1 MEKEKSLDELLN
13 DATSISEE
21 REQEIRK
28 NAIKKAN
35 EILKEITVKDSN

>member
-13 DATSISEE
+13 DATSISAE

-35 EILKEITVKDSN
+35 EILNEITESYNN

>member
-1 MEKEKSLDELLN
+1 MEQEKSLDELLN
-13 DATSISEE
+13 EATAISDE

-35 EILKEITVKDSN
+35 EILKEISVNN